1 MPPVKSTFL
10 ARRACTINFGAVAHS
25 PRQPPW
31 PCNIDHLS
39 RGETA
44 PWPAHA
50 YNRISAPHAFG
61 PRTRPGNYFHS
72 KLARNG
78 TSNSGRNS
86 WARHRPLAYQNAPSR
101 ALHGPGVACCPHI
114 QPQQHST
121 HVLGHAHT
129 HHGIPLHPKDARNGT
144 SDSARNSRARHPTH
158 PSKCTISSTIRARS
172 GTPTPTT

>member
-61 PRTRPGNYFHS
+61 PQTRPGNSLHS
-72 KLARNG
+72 RRARNG
-78 TSNSGRNS
+78 TLNSGYKCTTLRRATDRS
-86 WARHRPLAYQNAPSR
+86 PIKMHQLERYTGPEWHDQHAYNRSS
-101 ALHGPGVACCPHI
+101 ALHMDTCPCVDRSSALHMDMCLNN
-114 QPQQHST
+114 T
-121 HVLGHAHT
+121 H
-129 HHGIPLHPKDARNGT
+129 
-144 SDSARNSRARHPTH
+144 
-158 PSKCTISSTIRARS
+158 RS
-172 GTPTPTT
+172 IIDLV